1 MAVKK
6 IQDHYFKEARKQ
18 GYAARSAFKL
28 EEMDRKFRLLRKGQR
43 VLDLGCA
50 PGSWLQYAAKR
61 VLPEGSLTGVDLKPV
76 NINLPDQVRTFQK
89 DIYMLDET
97 IFELSQFDLVL
108 SDMAPDTTGI
118 PSVDSQR
125 SYDLNAQALM
135 LAKRHLTSGGTL
147 VLKAFQGEPLNQLKS
162 DFRSCFNSLKL
173 FKPKSSRSESVE
185 IYLLGFGMSLQL

>member
-1 MAVKK
+1 MKK

-76 NINLPDQVRTFQK
+76 KINLPDQVRTFQK

-97 IFELSQFDLVL
+97 IFESSQFDLVL

-118 PSVDSQR
+118 PSIDSQR
-125 SYDLNAQALM
+125 SYDLNAQALL
-135 LAKRHLTSGGTL
+135 LAKRHLKSGGTL
-147 VLKAFQGEPLNQLKS
+147 VLKVFQGEPLNQLKS
-162 DFRSCFNSLKL
+162 DFRSSFNSFKL

-185 IYLLGFGMSLQL
+185 IYLLGFGMSPQ

>member
-1 MAVKK
+1 MKK

-76 NINLPDQVRTFQK
+76 KINLPDQVRTFQK

-97 IFELSQFDLVL
+97 IFESSQFDLVL

-135 LAKRHLTSGGTL
+135 LAKRQLKSGGTL

-185 IYLLGFGMSLQL
+185 IYLLGFGMSPQ

>member
-1 MAVKK
+1 MKK

-76 NINLPDQVRTFQK
+76 KINLPDQIRTFQK
-89 DIYMLDET
+89 DIW
-97 IFELSQFDLVL
+97 
-108 SDMAPDTTGI
+108 
-118 PSVDSQR
+118 
-125 SYDLNAQALM
+125 M
-135 LAKRHLTSGGTL
+135 LAK
-147 VLKAFQGEPLNQLKS
+147 LK
-162 DFRSCFNSLKL
+162 FR
-173 FKPKSSRSESVE
+173 PPSVNWRKRQE
-185 IYLLGFGMSLQL
+185 L

>member
-1 MAVKK
+1 MKK

-76 NINLPDQVRTFQK
+76 KINLPDQVRTFQK

-97 IFELSQFDLVL
+97 KFESSQFDLVL

-125 SYDLNAQALM
+125 SYDLGAQALL
-135 LAKRHLTSGGTL
+135 LAKRHLKSGGTL
-147 VLKAFQGEPLNQLKS
+147 VLKVFQGEPLNQLKS
-162 DFRSCFNSLKL
+162 DFRSSFNSFKL

-185 IYLLGFGMSLQL
+185 IYLLGFGMLPQ

>member
-1 MAVKK
+1 MKK

-76 NINLPDQVRTFQK
+76 KINLPDQVRTFQK

-97 IFELSQFDLVL
+97 IFESSQFDLVL

-125 SYDLNAQALM
+125 SYDLNAQALL
-135 LAKRHLTSGGTL
+135 LAKSHLKSGGTL
-147 VLKAFQGEPLNQLKS
+147 VLKSFQGEPLNQLKS
-162 DFRSCFNSLKL
+162 DFRLCFNSFKL

-185 IYLLGFGMSLQL
+185 IYLLGFGMSPQ

>member
-1 MAVKK
+1 MKK

-76 NINLPDQVRTFQK
+76 KINLPDQVRTFQK

-97 IFELSQFDLVL
+97 IFESSQFDLVL

-125 SYDLNAQALM
+125 SYDLNAQALL
-135 LAKRHLTSGGTL
+135 LAKRHLKSGGTL
-147 VLKAFQGEPLNQLKS
+147 VVKVFQGEPLNQLKS
-162 DFRSCFNSLKL
+162 DFRSSFNSFKL

-185 IYLLGFGMSLQL
+185 IYLLGFGMSPQ

>member
-1 MAVKK
+1 MKK

-76 NINLPDQVRTFQK
+76 KINLPDQVRTFQK

-97 IFELSQFDLVL
+97 IFESSQFDLVL

-118 PSVDSQR
+118 PFVDSQR

-135 LAKRHLTSGGTL
+135 LAKRHLKSGGTL
-147 VLKAFQGEPLNQLKS
+147 VLKVFQGEPLNQLKS
-162 DFRSCFNSLKL
+162 DFRSSFNSFKL

-185 IYLLGFGMSLQL
+185 IYLLGFGMSPQ

>member
-1 MAVKK
+1 MKK

-28 EEMDRKFRLLRKGQR
+28 EEMDRKFRLLRKSQR

-61 VLPEGSLTGVDLKPV
+61 VLPEGSLTGVDLKPAK
-76 NINLPDQVRTFQK
+76 INLPDQVRTFQK

-97 IFELSQFDLVL
+97 IFESSQFDLVL

-118 PSVDSQR
+118 PSIDSQR
-125 SYDLNAQALM
+125 SYDLNAQALL
-135 LAKRHLTSGGTL
+135 LAKRHLKSGGTL

-162 DFRSCFNSLKL
+162 DFRLCFNSFKL

-185 IYLLGFGMSLQL
+185 IYLLGFGMSPQL

>member
-1 MAVKK
+1 MKK

-76 NINLPDQVRTFQK
+76 KINLPDQVRTFQK
-89 DIYMLDET
+89 DIYMLEET
-97 IFELSQFDLVL
+97 IFESSQFDLVL

-125 SYDLNAQALM
+125 SYDLNAQALL
-135 LAKRHLTSGGTL
+135 LAKRHLKSGGTL
-147 VLKAFQGEPLNQLKS
+147 VLKVFQGEPLNQLKS
-162 DFRSCFNSLKL
+162 DFRSSFNSFKL

-185 IYLLGFGMSLQL
+185 IYLLGFGMSSQ